1 MFLLPKVWKTDR
13 GLGKLGPRR
22 EEDRGKRFFAV
33 VSLLYLCKKYD
44 FLFIDLALR
53 IKNDTTTTTTLL
65 MRKLNALYIFS
76 IVICRHLSNT
86 VNFYLKMADDASSS
100 SGCTGNLVDN
110 SINQDELIM
119 KQQREIEKEV
129 TSVIFLVQYPYLG

>member
-1 MFLLPKVWKTDR
+1 M
-13 GLGKLGPRR
+13 
-22 EEDRGKRFFAV
+22 

-44 FLFIDLALR
+44 FLLIDLALR
-53 IKNDTTTTTTLL
+53 IKNDTITTTTLL

-129 TSVIFLVQYPYLG
+129 TSVIFLVQYPY